1 MKKFF
6 SVSAMI
12 ALASQWVVNAQKV
25 PSLNDVVNIAQ
36 KTSTEAWALANWI
49 ITIVMG
55 IGLILLIIA
64 FVTEHPKKKEF
75 LIGYVTAIILWG
87 AANLLFK

>member
-1 MKKFF
+1 MKKIF
-6 SVSAMI
+6 SVS
-12 ALASQWVVNAQKV
+12 LASIAGQLLVSAQRV
-25 PSLNDVVNIAQ
+25 PSLNEVVKIAES
-36 KTSTEAWALANWI
+36 TSKDGWALANWI

-55 IGLILLIIA
+55 IGLILLVLA
-64 FVTEHPKKKEF
+64 FVTEHPKKREF

>member
-1 MKKFF
+1 MKKLF
-6 SVSAMI
+6 SVS
-12 ALASQWVVNAQKV
+12 LATLISQGFVKAQKV
-25 PSLNDVVNIAQ
+25 PELKDVVNIAQ

-64 FVTEHPKKKEF
+64 FVTEHPKKREF
-75 LIGYVTAIILWG
+75 LIGYVTAIILWA

>member
-1 MKKFF
+1 MKKLF
-6 SVSAMI
+6 SLM
-12 ALASQWVVNAQKV
+12 LAGWVGGISVMAQKV
-25 PSLNDVVNIAQ
+25 PDLKDVVNIAQ
-36 KTSTEAWALANWI
+36 KTSTEAWSLVNWI

-75 LIGYVTAIILWG
+75 LIGYLTAIILWG

>member
-1 MKKFF
+1 MKKLI
-6 SVSAMI
+6 SVSFISM
-12 ALASQWVVNAQKV
+12 ASQFFLLAQKV
-25 PSLNDVVNIAQ
+25 PSLNDVVSIAQ
-36 KTSTEAWALANWI
+36 KTSTEAWTLANWI

-64 FVTEHPKKKEF
+64 FVTEHPKKREF

>member
-1 MKKFF
+1 MKKLF
-6 SVSAMI
+6 SVS
-12 ALASQWVVNAQKV
+12 LATLISQGFVKAQKV
-25 PSLNDVVNIAQ
+25 PELKDVVNIAQ

-64 FVTEHPKKKEF
+64 FVTEHPKKREF

>member
-1 MKKFF
+1 MKKLF
-6 SVSAMI
+6 SVS
-12 ALASQWVVNAQKV
+12 LVSLVSQLFVMAQKV
-25 PSLNDVVNIAQ
+25 PDLKDVVSIAQ
-36 KTSTEAWALANWI
+36 KTSTEAWSLANWI

-64 FVTEHPKKKEF
+64 FVTEHPKKREF
-75 LIGYVTAIILWG
+75 LIGWITAIVLWG

>member
-1 MKKFF
+1 MKKLF
-6 SVSAMI
+6 SLSLATI
-12 ALASQWVVNAQKV
+12 AGQLLVKAQKV
-25 PSLNDVVNIAQ
+25 PSLNDVVKIAET
-36 KTSTEAWALANWI
+36 TSQQGWTLANWI

-55 IGLILLIIA
+55 IGLILLVLA
-64 FVTEHPKKKEF
+64 FVTEHPKKREF

>member
-6 SVSAMI
+6 SVLFGVI
-12 ALASQWVVNAQKV
+12 ANQLLMQAQKV
-25 PSLNDVVNIAQ
+25 PTLNEVVRIAET
-36 KTSTEAWALANWI
+36 TSKDGWSLANWI

-55 IGLILLIIA
+55 IGLILLVLA
-64 FVTEHPKKKEF
+64 FVTEHPKKREY
-75 LIGYVTAIILWG
+75 LIGYFTALILWG